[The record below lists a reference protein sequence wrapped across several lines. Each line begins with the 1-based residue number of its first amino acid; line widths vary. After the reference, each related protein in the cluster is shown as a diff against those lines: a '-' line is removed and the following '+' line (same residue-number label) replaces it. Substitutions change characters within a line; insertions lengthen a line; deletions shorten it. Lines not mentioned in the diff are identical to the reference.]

1 MSVFYADVPR
11 DVVLVQGD
19 DARTFLHSQLAQD
32 INAIAIGAGAQSL
45 LLAPSGHVHSLL
57 HVVRHADTVFTVDVE
72 PGLGEQ
78 VIVRL
83 QRFVLRA
90 KVVMRPIDWKVRRFV
105 GTENEQLP
113 QRGTPSWGPLMNAVD
128 VVAAEDQIPTM
139 GERVEEA
146 RMDQVRV
153 DQGWP
158 RMLLDIPQGMVPA
171 GTGIVASA
179 VSFTKGCYPGQE
191 LVERMDSR
199 GANSPQWLELVPLS
213 DAIAQQVTS
222 RGASLAFQLMS
233 RTSATK

>member
-32 INAIAIGAGAQSL
+32 INSIAIGAGAQSL
-45 LLAPSGHVHSLL
+45 LLEPSGHVHSLL

-90 KVVMRPIDWKVRRFV
+90 KVVMRPIDWQVRRFV
-105 GTENEQLP
+105 GTEDEQLP
-113 QRGTPSWGPLMNAVD
+113 QRGTPAWGPMVNAVD
-128 VVAAEDQIPTM
+128 VVATMDQIPEV
-139 GERVEEA
+139 GVRIDESQ
-146 RMDQVRV
+146 MDQLRV

-158 RMLLDIPQGMVPA
+158 RMLVDIPQGMVPA
-171 GTGIVASA
+171 GAGIVASA

-199 GANSPQWLELVPLS
+199 GANSPQWLELVS
-213 DAIAQQVTS
+213 ITEANSSHVTS
-222 RGASLAFQLMS
+222 RGESMAFQLMS
-233 RTSATK
+233 RTSAAT